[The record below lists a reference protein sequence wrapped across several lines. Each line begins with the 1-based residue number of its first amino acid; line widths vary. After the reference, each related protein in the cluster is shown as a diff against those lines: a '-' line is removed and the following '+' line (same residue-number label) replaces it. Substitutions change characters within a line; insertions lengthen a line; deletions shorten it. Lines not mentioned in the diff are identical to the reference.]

1 MLHSE
6 KDLDKPYPEVYG
18 LVHSMACFLTF
29 KAFGLFDTAERN
41 EPDLHPITYFPKQT
55 SIGWRVIFIPFSS
68 LGLQKGNWKQI
79 YLLSFY
85 LGLQLD

>member
-18 LVHSMACFLTF
+18 LVHSIACFLTF

-41 EPDLHPITYFPKQT
+41 EPAPYYLFPKQT
-55 SIGWRVIFIPFSS
+55 PIGWRVIFLPFSS
-68 LGLQKGNWKQI
+68 LGPLP
-79 YLLSFY
+79 LSKTT
-85 LGLQLD
+85 DSP

>member
-18 LVHSMACFLTF
+18 LVHSMAFFLTF
-29 KAFGLFDTAERN
+29 KAFGLFDTSERN

-55 SIGWRVIFIPFSS
+55 PIGWRFIPLAWPPSVS
-68 LGLQKGNWKQI
+68 VLKSISYPLT
-79 YLLSFY
+79 
-85 LGLQLD
+85 

>member
-6 KDLDKPYPEVYG
+6 KDLDKPYQEVYG

-41 EPDLHPITYFPKQT
+41 EPDLHL
-55 SIGWRVIFIPFSS
+55 IF
-68 LGLQKGNWKQI
+68 
-79 YLLSFY
+79 LSKLPASDFY
-85 LGLQLD
+85 TI